1 MNSETI
7 MSYVNRY
14 FLLVESFEVVDENN
28 DGINEPGEYLIV
40 KNIIV
45 RNNGKR
51 VCTTKEKK
59 AHSCLTSYALQGTC
73 HRLQVSS

>member
-1 MNSETI
+1 

-14 FLLVESFEVVDENN
+14 FLFVESFEVVDENN

-59 AHSCLTSYALQGTC
+59 YI
-73 HRLQVSS
+73 RV